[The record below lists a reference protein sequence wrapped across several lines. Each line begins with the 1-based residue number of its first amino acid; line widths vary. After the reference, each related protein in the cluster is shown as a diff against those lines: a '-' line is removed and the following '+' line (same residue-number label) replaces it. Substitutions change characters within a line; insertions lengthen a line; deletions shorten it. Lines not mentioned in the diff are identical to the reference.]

1 MKKNYISPEA
11 GITEFECS
19 DIITDGSV
27 TAPKDFGTRDY
38 SKAGSIT
45 VNSVKWGEGLK
56 N

>member
-27 TAPKDFGTRDY
+27 TAPKVLDTKDY
-38 SKAGSIT
+38 SKAGSIK
-45 VNSVKWGEGLK
+45 VNSVNWGEGLRK
-56 N
+56 